1 MTRWI
6 KIGCLAALV
15 FAAAAIAGCE
25 SQPPRRSEPPRAAGD
40 EALSPD
46 ESRNRYVFRQRC
58 SGCHGRDGEGVT
70 EVGPEIRTRL
80 AALDDVALRRRIS
93 QGGKQMP
100 AFEGK
105 LTPEELDWLVAHL
118 RKLQEKK

>member
-1 MTRWI
+1 MTGPIYR
-6 KIGCLAALV
+6 GCLTALV
-15 FAAAAIAGCE
+15 LAAVVTAGCE
-25 SQPPRRSEPPRAAGD
+25 TQPPRRTEPPRAAGD

-58 SGCHGRDGEGVT
+58 AGCHGRDGEGVP

-80 AALDDVALRRRIS
+80 AALDDTALRRRIN

-100 AFEGK
+100 AFQGK
-105 LTPEELDWLVAHL
+105 VTAEEFNWLIAHL